1 MWKINNYNC
10 FPGHSRLGNTE
21 PFKSKLSKASQE
33 VLQRRY
39 LLLENEKKKGNMAVT
54 LESYDSNSGEKI
66 KRSISIH
73 FCMWMNFSG
82 QHEEM
87 DHAAATDEEER
98 ILIVTD
104 TEPSVDTISGENLIQ
119 YSNVDDY
126 KYFPGQSGPGN
137 TEPFKSKLSKA
148 SQEAVLR
155 RHLLLE
161 NEKKKNKTYI

>member
-1 MWKINNYNC
+1 
-10 FPGHSRLGNTE
+10 
-21 PFKSKLSKASQE
+21 
-33 VLQRRY
+33 
-39 LLLENEKKKGNMAVT
+39 MAVT

-119 YSNVDDY
+119 YSNVD
-126 KYFPGQSGPGN
+126 
-137 TEPFKSKLSKA
+137 
-148 SQEAVLR
+148 
-155 RHLLLE
+155 
-161 NEKKKNKTYI
+161 